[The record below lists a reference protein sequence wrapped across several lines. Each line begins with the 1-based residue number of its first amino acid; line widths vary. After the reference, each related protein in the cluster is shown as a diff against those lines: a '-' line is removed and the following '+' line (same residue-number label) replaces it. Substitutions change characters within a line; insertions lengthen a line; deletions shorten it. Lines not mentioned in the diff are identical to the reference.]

1 MLFALKWWLALSLLG
16 ILATPLARRLFSAL
30 PGEGYPFVKPL
41 GLLLASWIFWI
52 GCSFGLIRN
61 SQGGILIALILMGL
75 ISWALGYRDFR
86 VFWKRER
93 SLIIATELIHV
104 LAFVSFALFKAS
116 RPEILGTE
124 KPMEL
129 AFLNAILRSQSF
141 PPHDP
146 WLSGFA
152 ISYYYFGY
160 VMVAFL
166 ARLTAT
172 PSSVAF
178 NLGIV
183 CVFALTATGSFGVVY
198 SLVKKEENSGRRAT
212 RWALLGAIL
221 VAVMGNQEGFLEL
234 LHCKGIGSPHFWEW
248 VDVKGLS
255 QAPLCPGSLHPVDFW
270 WWWRAS
276 RVIHDRNLLGQDQ
289 EVIDEFPFFSFLLG
303 DLHPHV
309 LALPFVIMAVGL
321 ALNLFYSPS
330 FTLSWPNFFFCGL
343 VVGGLGFL
351 NTWDFPIY
359 LTLAGAALALA
370 FYQEG
375 ERNPLSKAFKLF
387 LALGASGV
395 ALYIPFYIGFRSQA
409 GGILPVLFNTTK
421 VHQYFIIFAPF
432 ILAGPAL
439 FLPFNPPKIGG
450 SIKILVGTAVF
461 LALLCYLFRRPLP
474 AILIPLVTIAFLSLL
489 NKRDKP
495 TAFALLLS
503 LLGIAL
509 TLAVEFVY
517 IKDSF
522 GTRMNTV
529 FKFYYQAWV
538 MMGLAC
544 AFALYRL
551 SVSRSFLAGMWKA
564 VILLFVCFGLY
575 YPLASSLTRALAEGR
590 EPLTLDGIAY
600 LREANPADYEAILWL
615 NRNIKGSP
623 VILEATGG
631 SYTYYGRISTHT
643 GLPTVLGWDFHEL
656 QWRGSYEEPARRKS
670 DISRLYL
677 TPDPEEAKELAQK
690 YGVHYV
696 YIGPLERET
705 YGITY
710 EAEEKFSRF
719 ATLVYD
725 KNGVKIF
732 ALSIP

>member
-1 MLFALKWWLALSLLG
+1 MLFALKWWIALSLPG
-16 ILATPLARRLFSAL
+16 MLAVPLARRLFSAL
-30 PGEGYPFVKPL
+30 PGEGYPFARPL
-41 GLLLASWIFWI
+41 GLLLVSWIFWL
-52 GCSFGLIRN
+52 GCSFGLIQN
-61 SQGGILIALILMGL
+61 NGGGIIASLALAWL
-75 ISWALGYRDFR
+75 ISWGAGRRDLGA
-86 VFWKRER
+86 FWEKER
-93 SLIIATELIHV
+93 LLILTTELLHA
-104 LAFVSFALFKAS
+104 LAFGSFVLFKAF
-116 RPEILGTE
+116 RPEISGTE

-129 AFLNAILRSQSF
+129 AFLNAILRSWSF

-160 VMVAFL
+160 VMVALL
-166 ARLTAT
+166 ARATAT

-178 NLGIV
+178 NLGIASL
-183 CVFALTATGSFGVVY
+183 FALTVTGSFGVVHA
-198 SLVKKEENSGRRAT
+198 LVRKDGASPQRAI

-221 VAVMGNQEGFLEL
+221 VAVLGNQEGLLEL
-234 LHCKGIGSPHFWEW
+234 LHCKGVGSPAFWDW
-248 VDVKGLS
+248 VDVKGLA

-309 LALPFVIMAVGL
+309 LALPFAIMAAGL
-321 ALNLFYSPS
+321 ALNLFLSPYSA
-330 FTLSWPNFFFCGL
+330 LSRPDLFFYGL
-343 VVGGLGFL
+343 LLGGLGFL

-359 LTLAGAALALA
+359 LGLAGAALALA
-370 FYQEG
+370 FYFNG
-375 ERNPLSKAFKLF
+375 ERAPLSRAFRLF
-387 LALGASGV
+387 LAMGAWGAVS
-395 ALYIPFYIGFRSQA
+395 YIPFYISFRSQA

-421 VHQYFIIFAPF
+421 VHQYFIMFAPF

-439 FLPFNPPKIGG
+439 FFPFRPPKVSG
-450 SIKILVGTAVF
+450 SFAALIGTAAF
-461 LALLCYLFRRPLP
+461 LTLLCALFRRPLP
-474 AILIPLVTIAFLSLL
+474 ALLIPLTLIAVLSLEG
-489 NKRDKP
+489 REDRP
-495 TAFALLLS
+495 SAFALLLW
-503 LLGIAL
+503 LWGIAL

-517 IKDSF
+517 IRDSF

-551 SVSRSFLAGMWKA
+551 SAGRSLLGKVWKT
-564 VILLFVCFGLY
+564 VVLLFVCFGLY
-575 YPLASSLTRALAEGR
+575 YPLAASLTRAIAEGR
-590 EPLTLDGIAY
+590 GPLTLDGTAY
-600 LREANPADYEAILWL
+600 LREVNPADYEAILWL
-615 NRNIKGSP
+615 NENVEGTP

-631 SYTYYGRISTHT
+631 SYTYYARVSTHT

-656 QWRGSYEEPARRKS
+656 QWRGSYEEPARRKP
-670 DISRLYL
+670 DISRLYV
-677 TPDPEEAKELAQK
+677 TPDPEEARELVRK
-690 YGVHYV
+690 YGIRYV

-705 YGITY
+705 YGLTP

-725 KNGVKIF
+725 RNGVKIF
-732 ALSIP
+732 ACSIP